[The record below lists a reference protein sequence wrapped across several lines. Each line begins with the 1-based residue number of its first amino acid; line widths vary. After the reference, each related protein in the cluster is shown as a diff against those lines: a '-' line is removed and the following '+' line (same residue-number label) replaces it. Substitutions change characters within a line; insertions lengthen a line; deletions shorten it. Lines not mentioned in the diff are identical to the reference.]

1 MNKFY
6 QFCFTRL
13 GGNEAGA
20 GWQSLNKSPDMP
32 SELSSIAD
40 SAAAGNQIAQSDKT
54 PDGVCMHQIYAGD
67 AGIGNAYVNYAGRD
81 FLGRGIYF
89 SHAFL
94 FENTYE
100 VLKNPNNILAIDKSN
115 YHFTPE
121 ETASVPGELAYSEP
135 ITEEK
140 ALALCNMTAESYV
153 TFMKAIYR
161 LFFET
166 AKITIYVKTD
176 GSDEMAN
183 ALMYLAYSALPYSL
197 RHRITAETY
206 AKPKSSECC
215 SIVFTD
221 SIPER
226 VKYIDP
232 VTGTNNIIDAALED
246 WLSKYTFALYY
257 VNAYPTSLA
266 YKDAFF
272 ERIEDRLTKIGFA
285 KTENND
291 LLNLAFK
298 TATTK
303 LDTLSNEELIKHFYE
318 WLSLNLPINDYIV
331 DRLCILMNMVTSRDI
346 TVNDMITEKI
356 VDKISK
362 SQSEKLTEAY
372 LNYLNSF
379 MGKLSADEAYK
390 FMLIQRKDAVLFARL
405 CSVIEK
411 NEVGIKILMDYY
423 LREANLLVS
432 AEGTT
437 YDSMEQF
444 LVGIPENPVKLKI
457 RQIFSG
463 KCEAIAL
470 EKQKAGEDFYN
481 VYSEYQTAFKK
492 ICEGIGVKYDTLVL
506 EYDFAFRNSF
516 KVERIE
522 EYKKF
527 YHMFLER
534 YPAIQPSGDFIYA
547 VTAVENRDKD
557 AIITYLKNG
566 CVFTQEIVLDE
577 ADVVIYSKNLLTYA
591 LHLGM
596 EKDCRYILVWSHF
609 ARPLNIPL
617 IDLLVENKVE
627 LVLNPDAM
635 QEAISTDEFWQK
647 TDNLENFFNTALEYI
662 NKHSDPEAVNK
673 RVMDILRN
681 EIKERKK
688 SAKEEL
694 KEQRKA
700 EKEQRKVEKTQ
711 NVAAD
716 NNGDKKKGGL
726 FGSLFGGFGA
736 KKKKAVDDPNDV
748 GDNFSHLSDE

>member
-54 PDGVCMHQIYAGD
+54 PDGVCMHQIYAGE

-89 SHAFL
+89 SHAYL
-94 FENTYE
+94 LENTYE
-100 VLKNPNNILAIDKSN
+100 TLKDPNNILAIHKSN
-115 YHFTPE
+115 YRFTPE
-121 ETASVPGELAYSEP
+121 ETAAIPESLVYGEP

-221 SIPER
+221 NIPER

-232 VTGTNNIIDAALED
+232 VTGTNNIIDSALED
-246 WLSKYTFALYY
+246 WFGKYTYALYY
-257 VNAYPTSLA
+257 VNAYPQSLA

-272 ERIEDRLTKIGFA
+272 QRIEDRLTKIGFT

-291 LLNLAFK
+291 LINLAFK

-303 LDTLSNEELIKHFYE
+303 LDTLDNDGLIKHFYE
-318 WLSLNLPINDYIV
+318 WLSLNLPVNDYIV
-331 DRLCILMNMVTSRDI
+331 DRLCILLDMVTARDI

-411 NEVGIKILMDYY
+411 NEIGIKILMDYY
-423 LREANLLVS
+423 LREANLL
-432 AEGTT
+432 AAAPDTT
-437 YDSMEQF
+437 YAAMEQF
-444 LVGIPENPVKLKI
+444 LVGIPENAVKLKI
-457 RQIFSG
+457 RQVFSA

-470 EKQKAGEDFYN
+470 ARQKAGEDFYN
-481 VYSEYQTAFKK
+481 VYSEYQTEFKK

-506 EYDFAFRNSF
+506 EYDYAFRNSF
-516 KVERIE
+516 NTERMN

-527 YHMFLER
+527 YSMFLER

-557 AIITYLKNG
+557 AIIAYLKNG
-566 CVFTQEIVLDE
+566 CVFTQGAALGE
-577 ADVVIYSKNLLTYA
+577 ADVAVYAKNLFTYVISC
-591 LHLGM
+591 GM

-609 ARPLNIPL
+609 AKPLDLPL

-627 LVLNPDAM
+627 LVINPEAM
-635 QEAISTDEFWQK
+635 QEAITTDEFWHK
-647 TDNLENFFNTALEYI
+647 TENLENFFETALEYV

-673 RVMDILRN
+673 KVMDVLRN
-681 EIKERKK
+681 EIKERKRT
-688 SAKEEL
+688 AKEEQ

-700 EKEQRKVEKTQ
+700 EKEQRKAEKAQ
-711 NVAAD
+711 NAAAEA
-716 NNGDKKKGGL
+716 GGEKKKGGFL
-726 FGSLFGGFGA
+726 DSLFGGFGA
-736 KKKKAVDDPNDV
+736 KKKKPVEDPNDV
-748 GDNFSHLSDE
+748 GDNFNHLSDE